1 MNVEVRIIEPTVL
14 PLIQSEAIIRVC
26 AYCRVSSSSK
36 EQLNSYASQISYFKA
51 FIDSQPNWR
60 LVEIYTDKGVSG
72 RKTKNRDEFNQM
84 IDDAYRG
91 LFDMIICKSI
101 SRFARDIVTSLKI
114 CRELREK
121 GIDVF
126 FEEENIHTLFLK
138 NEHYLSVRSA
148 LAQSESE
155 NISTLAKSI
164 INWKTSSINPYITQ
178 SIFPNIILKALI
190 IKLMLHLQTKTPIIY
205 LSISLNQDKVN

>member
-1 MNVEVRIIEPTVL
+1 
-14 PLIQSEAIIRVC
+14 
-26 AYCRVSSSSK
+26 
-36 EQLNSYASQISYFKA
+36 
-51 FIDSQPNWR
+51 
-60 LVEIYTDKGVSG
+60 
-72 RKTKNRDEFNQM
+72 M

-138 NEHYLSVRSA
+138 NEA
-148 LAQSESE
+148 LF
-155 NISTLAKSI
+155 ICSI
-164 INWKTSSINPYITQ
+164 CFSS
-178 SIFPNIILKALI
+178 K
-190 IKLMLHLQTKTPIIY
+190 
-205 LSISLNQDKVN
+205 

>member
-1 MNVEVRIIEPTVL
+1 MEVRIIEPTVL
-14 PLIQSEAIIRVC
+14 PLIQSETIIRVC

-72 RKTKNRDEFNQM
+72 RKIKNRDEFNQM

-121 GIDVF
+121 GINVF
-126 FEEENIHTLFLK
+126 FEE
-138 NEHYLSVRSA
+138 
-148 LAQSESE
+148 
-155 NISTLAKSI
+155 
-164 INWKTSSINPYITQ
+164 
-178 SIFPNIILKALI
+178 
-190 IKLMLHLQTKTPIIY
+190 
-205 LSISLNQDKVN
+205 